1 MVGVKLFDKQ
11 NPADN
16 GVVDVSRRISALDVV
31 AWWVSRYSET
41 ANWLVAWPCTF
52 CSRR

>member
-1 MVGVKLFDKQ
+1 MVGVKHFDKQ

-31 AWWVSRYSET
+31 AWWISRFFKT
-41 ANWLVAWPCTF
+41 ANWLVA
-52 CSRR
+52 